1 MHQQNKTLELIQ
13 DTSTSSTIKNILISL
28 ISTTNPKTVSQ
39 AVKKNTELFA
49 WVMSFGSTSI
59 SENIF
64 KALGNTIPQCP
75 IGNVRPFKSLTD
87 GYKFCGK
94 ANTCNC
100 AKAAVSAKVKDSKNQ
115 VTVEQQLAT
124 NYKRKE
130 TTLSK
135 YGITNV
141 GQLEHSKL
149 AHQEL
154 YANEQLATAITDKI
168 KLTKQEKYQDPNY
181 NNPNKI
187 KQTFKEK
194 RDAGFWID
202 KYPEKG
208 ISILEDKESL
218 LELYNSM
225 TPVDMATHLNV
236 HIQTV
241 YKYLNNHKLR
251 DPFKSADE
259 NELVR
264 FIESLGI
271 THIVRN
277 TRKLLPSGKEIDIY
291 LPDYNIA
298 IEYNGVYW
306 HHEDVAHITRDYH
319 YNKYV
324 ECEKLGIQLITIFSN
339 FWHSKKEIVKTIL
352 TVKLKKH
359 TGPVIYARKCTISTV
374 DTVTAKE
381 FLNNYHIQ
389 GYTPA
394 TTRLGLFYNSKLVAL
409 MTFSK
414 SRMGIGSISEHTEL
428 VRFASAGLIV
438 GGASK
443 LLTHYKIANPAETII
458 SYSDNEWS
466 TGHLYKTLGFALD
479 SDVKYSYWYLKPRE
493 HKLYHRFSFSK
504 QKLVA
509 QGYDSN
515 KTEAL
520 IAKEIGLL
528 KVWDCGKRKWKL

>member
-1 MHQQNKTLELIQ
+1 MTDQLLQLQQLVT
-13 DTSTSSTIKNILISL
+13 
-28 ISTTNPKTVSQ
+28 TTNPKNISQ
-39 AVKKNTELFA
+39 AVKKNAELFA

-64 KALGNTIPQCP
+64 KALGNTIPHCAS
-75 IGNVRPFKSLTD
+75 GNIRPFKSLVD

-94 ANTCNC
+94 ANTCEC
-100 AKAAVSAKVKDSKNQ
+100 AKLAVSAKVKTSKAR
-115 VTVEQQLAT
+115 VTSEQQQT
-124 NYKRKE
+124 INSKRKS
-130 TTLSK
+130 TTMEK
-135 YGITNV
+135 YGISNV
-141 GQLEHSKL
+141 GLLESATMAHS
-149 AHQEL
+149 AI
-154 YANEQLATAITDKI
+154 YNDVTVTAEISNKI
-168 KLTKQEKYQDPNY
+168 KATKQAKYNNSNY
-181 NNPNKI
+181 NNIDKI

-202 KYPEKG
+202 RYPEKG
-208 ISILEDKESL
+208 IEILENKDKL
-218 LELYNSM
+218 LELYNQL
-225 TPVDMATHLNV
+225 TPVEIATQLNV

-241 YKYLNNHKLR
+241 YKYLNAHKLR

-271 THIVRN
+271 TNIVRN
-277 TRKLLPSGKEIDIY
+277 TRKLIKSGKEIDIY

-319 YNKYV
+319 YQKYN
-324 ECEKLGIQLITIFSN
+324 ECAELGIQLITIFSN
-339 FWHSKKEIVKTIL
+339 FWHSKKDIVKNTL
-352 TVKLKKH
+352 RVKLKKFN
-359 TGPVIYARKCTISTV
+359 GPVIYARKCIIQEV
-374 DTVTAKE
+374 DTQSAKL
-381 FLNNYHIQ
+381 FLNQHHIQ

-394 TTRLGLFYNSKLVAL
+394 TTRLGLYYQDMLVAI

-414 SRMGIGSISEHTEL
+414 SRMGIGSHSKDTEL
-428 VRFASAGLIV
+428 VRFASSGLIV

-443 LLTHYKIANPAETII
+443 LLAHYRGLYPTEVII

-466 TGHLYKTLGFALD
+466 TGHLYKTLGFELD
-479 SDVKYSYWYLKPRE
+479 AHIRYSYWYLKPRE

-515 KTEAL
+515 KTEAQ

-528 KVWDCGKRKWKL
+528 KVWDCGKVKWKLG

>member
-1 MHQQNKTLELIQ
+1 M
-13 DTSTSSTIKNILISL
+13 KNLLIS
-28 ISTTNPKTVSQ
+28 IIANTNPKNVSQ
-39 AVKKNTELFA
+39 TVKKNAELFA

-64 KALGNTIPQCP
+64 KAVGNTVPHCP
-75 IGNVRPFKSLTD
+75 NGNVRQFKSLTD

-94 ANTCNC
+94 SNACQC
-100 AKAAVSAKVKDSKNQ
+100 AKESVAAKVSATKADI
-115 VTVEQQLAT
+115 TAEQQLII
-124 NYKRKE
+124 NNKRKS
-130 TTLSK
+130 TTLDR
-135 YGITNV
+135 YGVLNV
-141 GQLEHSKL
+141 GQLESAKIAHSAVYEDKVVT
-149 AHQEL
+149 
-154 YANEQLATAITDKI
+154 TAISDKI
-168 KLTKQEKYQDPNY
+168 KSTKQLKYQNSNY
-181 NNPNKI
+181 NNSAKI

-194 RDAGFWID
+194 RNAGFWID

-208 ISILEDKESL
+208 IGVLEDKESL
-218 LELYNSM
+218 MQLYNSS
-225 TPVDMATHLNV
+225 TPIEIATHLNV

-241 YKYLNNHKLR
+241 YKYLNNHNLR

-271 THIVRN
+271 TNIVRN
-277 TRKLLPSGKEIDIY
+277 SRKLLPSGKEIDIY

-319 YNKYV
+319 YNKYI

-339 FWHSKKEIVKTIL
+339 FWHAKKEIVKNTL
-352 TVKLKKH
+352 RVKLKKH
-359 TGPVIYARKCTISTV
+359 TGPVIYARKCVINAV
-374 DTVTAKE
+374 DTATAKE
-381 FLNNYHIQ
+381 FLNKHHIQ
-389 GYTPA
+389 GYTPS
-394 TTRLGLFYNSKLVAL
+394 TVRLGLFYKAELVAI

-414 SRMGIGSISEHTEL
+414 GRVGIGKVSEHTEL
-428 VRFASAGLIV
+428 VRFASSGLIV

-443 LLTHYKIANPAETII
+443 LLSHYKLSYPDETII

-466 TGHLYKTLGFALD
+466 TGHLYKTLGFALE
-479 SDVKYSYWYLKPRE
+479 SNVKYSYWYLKPRE
-493 HKLYHRFSFSK
+493 HRLYHRFSFSK
-504 QKLVA
+504 QKLIA
-509 QGYDSN
+509 QGYDPT
-515 KTEAL
+515 KTEAA